1 MSIWVAPDDQDE
13 SDYHEP
19 TPSDDLITSVETE
32 LGFRLPRSYISLAR
46 SHNGGALRLTAHPSP
61 IPTTWAEDHVAV
73 TGIFAIGRSA
83 PNSLCGRYGQGL
95 WLDEWG
101 YPPIGVYFADT
112 PSAGHDMLALDYRD
126 CGPDGE
132 PTVVHVD
139 QEVGY
144 TVTTLADTFE
154 EFVAGLVGSET
165 YD

>member
-1 MSIWVAPDDQDE
+1 MSIWAAPDDQDQ
-13 SDYHEP
+13 SGYHESS
-19 TPSDDLITSVETE
+19 PSNDVIASVEAE
-32 LGFRLPRSYISLAR
+32 LGFRLPHSYIDLAR
-46 SHNGGALRLTAHPSP
+46 SHNGGELRLTAHPSP
-61 IPTTWAEDHVAV
+61 TRTTWADDHVAV
-73 TGIFAIGRSA
+73 TGLFAIGWNA
-83 PNSLCGRYGQGL
+83 PYSLCGRYGQSL

-112 PSAGHDMLALDYRD
+112 PSAGHDMIALDYRT

-144 TVTTLADTFE
+144 TVTTLADTFGQ
-154 EFVAGLVGSET
+154 FIAGLVASET